1 MDPYLLQR
9 KYIFRILIFKLIA
22 TQSSDRSPFT
32 GGGNRTHVAVPKN
45 LLTTEALYHSAT
57 EVLIEFD
64 KYFGS
69 RVV

>member
-1 MDPYLLQR
+1 MARNIGPGDIQTSNPHY
-9 KYIFRILIFKLIA
+9 
-22 TQSSDRSPFT
+22 DRSPLT